1 MGLRVIDAILIA
13 IAIYLSFFTWIKKRD
28 IKSNNKNDFYVPA
41 YILIAI
47 SAMAIVVLQAGT
59 DEGQLFA
66 VFVLIFAAPLILQL
80 ISVGSRQDYQK
91 ARGDLTY
98 NVGDRFWIVQ
108 TKGVTLTPDQAV
120 FIGKEGWI
128 NEIHYEEGVKSAS
141 MTFKE
146 DSDIRF
152 ELKSLSNVPPAV
164 KEKGWWES

>member
-1 MGLRVIDAILIA
+1 MIDATVIG

-47 SAMAIVVLQAGT
+47 SAMAIVVLQVGT
-59 DEGQLFA
+59 DEERLFA

-80 ISVGSRQDYQK
+80 LSVGSRQDQQE

-120 FIGKEGWI
+120 FIGKEGRI

-146 DSDIRF
+146 DPDIRF
-152 ELKSLSNVPPAV
+152 ELKSLSNVPPAA

>member
-1 MGLRVIDAILIA
+1 MRVIDVIFIA
-13 IAIYLSFFTWIKKRD
+13 IAMYLSFFTWIKKRD

-41 YILIAI
+41 YILIGI
-47 SAMAIVVLQAGT
+47 SAMAIVVVGAGT
-59 DEGQLFA
+59 DEEQLFA
-66 VFVLIFAAPLILQL
+66 VFVLIFAAPLIFQL
-80 ISVGSRQDYQK
+80 LAVGSRQDQQE

-128 NEIHYEEGVKSAS
+128 NEVHYEAGVKSAS
-141 MTFKE
+141 MTFEE

-152 ELKSLSNVPPAV
+152 EIKSLSNVPPAV
-164 KEKGWWES
+164 KEMGWWES

>member
-1 MGLRVIDAILIA
+1 VIDATVIG

-47 SAMAIVVLQAGT
+47 SAMAIVVLQVGT
-59 DEGQLFA
+59 DEERLFA

-80 ISVGSRQDYQK
+80 LSVGSRQDQQE

-120 FIGKEGWI
+120 FIGKEGRI

-146 DSDIRF
+146 DPDIRF
-152 ELKSLSNVPPAV
+152 ELKSLSNVPPAA

>member
-1 MGLRVIDAILIA
+1 MGLRVIDATVIG

-47 SAMAIVVLQAGT
+47 SAMAIVVLQVGT
-59 DEGQLFA
+59 DEERLFA

-80 ISVGSRQDYQK
+80 LSVGSRQDQQE

-120 FIGKEGWI
+120 FIGKEGRI

-146 DSDIRF
+146 DPDIRF
-152 ELKSLSNVPPAV
+152 ELKSLSNVPPAA

>member
-1 MGLRVIDAILIA
+1 LGLRVIDATVIG

-47 SAMAIVVLQAGT
+47 SAMAIVVLQVGT
-59 DEGQLFA
+59 DEERLFA

-80 ISVGSRQDYQK
+80 LSVGSRQDQQE

-120 FIGKEGWI
+120 FIGKEGRI

-146 DSDIRF
+146 DPDIRF
-152 ELKSLSNVPPAV
+152 ELKSLSNVPPAA